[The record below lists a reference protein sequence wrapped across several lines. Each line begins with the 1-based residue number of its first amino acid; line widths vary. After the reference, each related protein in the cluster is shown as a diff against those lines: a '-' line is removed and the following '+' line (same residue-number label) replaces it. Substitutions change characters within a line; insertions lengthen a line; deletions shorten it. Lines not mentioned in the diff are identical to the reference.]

1 MTHFFSESRMS
12 VSLIV
17 SLINKDIPPI
27 TEPKINNSLLSGIN
41 PIQNKRKPTII
52 SEVKNISLSD
62 SKLSN
67 LICVID
73 ERM

>member
-1 MTHFFSESRMS
+1 MS

-17 SLINKDIPPI
+17 SLINKEIPLI
-27 TEPKINNSLLSGIN
+27 TEPAINNSLLSGIN
-41 PIQNKRKPTII
+41 PIQNKKKPII
-52 SEVKNISLSD
+52 INEVKNISLSD

-73 ERM
+73 ERI

>member
-1 MTHFFSESRMS
+1 M
-12 VSLIV
+12 
-17 SLINKDIPPI
+17 

-41 PIQNKRKPTII
+41 PIQNKRKPIMI

>member
-1 MTHFFSESRMS
+1 MS

-17 SLINKDIPPI
+17 SLINKDITLM
-27 TEPKINNSLLSGIN
+27 TEPKINNNLLSGIN
-41 PIQNKRKPTII
+41 PIQNKRKPIMI
-52 SEVKNISLSD
+52 SEVKNISLSA

-73 ERM
+73 ERV